1 MRAAWCRLVT
11 RSTRD
16 DRRLVRILI
25 LTLAYLGGWGVLQML
40 Q

>member
-1 MRAAWCRLVT
+1 MSAAWYRLVT

-16 DRRLVRILI
+16 DRRLARVL
-25 LTLAYLGGWGVLQML
+25 LFSVAYLTGYLVLRQM